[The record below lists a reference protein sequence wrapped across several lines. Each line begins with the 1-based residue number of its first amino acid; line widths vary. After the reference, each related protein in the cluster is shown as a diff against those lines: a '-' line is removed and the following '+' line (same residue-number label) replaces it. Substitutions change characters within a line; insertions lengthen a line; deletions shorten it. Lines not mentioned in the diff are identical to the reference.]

1 MAGTSTSSYSNQ
13 RLGFA
18 AVSVAVLTWGW
29 SNVAI
34 KALSTTGLVASVY
47 RLWFAIPLLW
57 LIPVLVPSVRRE
69 LTRDWARAALA
80 GGALFAVHQILFFSS
95 LKMTSVV
102 NVAVIGALQ
111 PALVL
116 LVAGRM
122 FGEAVTTRAVACSLV
137 AVVGTGLVV
146 TGSAGSAHWSP
157 MGDLVAGVNL
167 FAFTAY
173 FLASK
178 RLRLT
183 VGAIAYVVGLTT
195 VAGIVVLAVALL
207 TGQDLGSPR
216 GYDWVL
222 LVFLAVFPGTLGHL
236 LTNWAHSHVSALVMS
251 VMLLA
256 VPVISAAGAAAL
268 LGESLNG
275 VQIAGGA
282 IVLAAIGTLVLTSPT
297 EHPDE
302 LAGSAAE
309 TDAP

>member
-1 MAGTSTSSYSNQ
+1 MVAADSPSSKE
-13 RLGFA
+13 RLGYA
-18 AVSVAVLTWGW
+18 AVAVAVLTWGW
-29 SNVAI
+29 SNVGI
-34 KALSTTGLVASVY
+34 KSLSTTGLVASVY
-47 RLWFAIPLLW
+47 RLWFALPLLW
-57 LIPVLVPSVRRE
+57 LIPIFVPSVRRE
-69 LTRDWARAALA
+69 FTRDWLRATI
-80 GGALFAVHQILFFSS
+80 GGGVLFAVHQILFFSS

-116 LVAGRM
+116 LVAGPM
-122 FGEAVTTRAVACSLV
+122 FGEVVTARAIVCSLV
-137 AVVGTGLVV
+137 AVGGTALVV
-146 TGSAGSAHWSP
+146 TGSAGAPHWSP
-157 MGDLVAGVNL
+157 LGDVVAGINL

-178 RLRLT
+178 RYRLT
-183 VGAIAYVVGLTT
+183 VSAIPYVIGLTT
-195 VAGIVVLAVALL
+195 VAALIVLAVALL
-207 TGQDLGSPR
+207 SGQDLASPR
-216 GYDWVL
+216 GYDWLIMVL
-222 LVFLAVFPGTLGHL
+222 LALFPGTLGHL

-275 VQIAGGA
+275 IQIAGGA
-282 IVLAAIGTLVLTSPT
+282 IVLAAIGTLILTST
-297 EHPDE
+297 ADHPDE

>member
-1 MAGTSTSSYSNQ
+1 M
-13 RLGFA
+13 
-18 AVSVAVLTWGW
+18 
-29 SNVAI
+29 
-34 KALSTTGLVASVY
+34 
-47 RLWFAIPLLW
+47 
-57 LIPVLVPSVRRE
+57 
-69 LTRDWARAALA
+69 
-80 GGALFAVHQILFFSS
+80 HQILFFNS

-122 FGEAVTTRAVACSLV
+122 FGEPVTRRALACSLV
-137 AVVGTGLVV
+137 AVAGTVLVV
-146 TGSAGSAHWSP
+146 TGSAGTPHWSAS
-157 MGDLVAGVNL
+157 GDIVAGANL

-178 RLRLT
+178 RYRLT
-183 VGAIAYVVGLTT
+183 VSAIPYVVGLTT
-195 VAGIVVLAVALL
+195 VAAPFVLAVALL
-207 TGQDLGSPR
+207 TGQNLASPH
-216 GYDWVL
+216 GYDWL
-222 LVFLAVFPGTLGHL
+222 MLVFLALFPGTLGHL

-251 VMLLA
+251 VMFLA

-282 IVLAAIGTLVLTSPT
+282 IVLAAIGTLVLTSG

-302 LAGSAAE
+302 LAESAAE

>member
-1 MAGTSTSSYSNQ
+1 MAGTAQQRSDL
-13 RLGFA
+13 RLGYA
-18 AVSVAVLTWGW
+18 AVAVAVLTWGW

-47 RLWFAIPLLW
+47 RLWFAVPLLW
-57 LIPVLVPSVRRE
+57 LIPVVVPSVRRE
-69 LTRDWARAALA
+69 LTRDWVRATLG

-102 NVAVIGALQ
+102 NVAMIGALQ

-116 LVAGRM
+116 LVAGRL
-122 FGEAVTTRAVACSLV
+122 FGEPVTARAIGCSLV
-137 AVVGTGLVV
+137 AVAGTGVV
-146 TGSAGSAHWSP
+146 ITGSAGAAHWSP
-157 MGDLVAGVNL
+157 MGDLVALLNL

-178 RLRLT
+178 QFRLA
-183 VGAIAYVVGLTT
+183 VSAIAYVIGLTT
-195 VAGIVVLAVALL
+195 VAATLVLGVALL
-207 TGQDLGSPR
+207 TRQNLGSPR
-216 GYDWVL
+216 GYDWLL
-222 LVFLAVFPGTLGHL
+222 LVSLAVFPGTLGHL
-236 LTNWAHSHVSALVMS
+236 LTNWAHSHVSALIMS

-256 VPVISAAGAAAL
+256 VPVISAVGAAAF
-268 LGESLNG
+268 LGETLNG

-282 IVLAAIGTLVLTSPT
+282 IVLAAIATLVLTSPS

-302 LAGSAAE
+302 LAGSAAG

>member
-1 MAGTSTSSYSNQ
+1 MADVSSPSSRQ
-13 RLGFA
+13 RLGYA
-18 AVSVAVLTWGW
+18 AVAVAVLTWGW
-29 SNVAI
+29 SNVGI
-34 KALSTTGLVASVY
+34 KSLSTTGLVASVY

-57 LIPVLVPSVRRE
+57 LIPVFVPSVRHDFTRE
-69 LTRDWARAALA
+69 WVWATLG

-116 LVAGRM
+116 LVAGPM
-122 FGEAVTTRAVACSLV
+122 FGEVTTPRAIACSLV
-137 AVVGTGLVV
+137 AVAGTALVV
-146 TGSAGSAHWSP
+146 TGSAGAPHWSP
-157 MGDLVAGVNL
+157 MGDLVALVNL

-178 RLRLT
+178 RYRLK
-183 VGAIAYVVGLTT
+183 VSAIPYVIGLTT
-195 VAGIVVLAVALL
+195 VAGVIVLAVAVAS
-207 TGQDLGSPR
+207 GQDLASPH
-216 GYDWVL
+216 GYDWLVMVL
-222 LVFLAVFPGTLGHL
+222 LALFPGTLGHL

-268 LGESLNG
+268 LGESLNA
-275 VQIAGGA
+275 VQLAGGA
-282 IVLAAIGTLVLTSPT
+282 IVLIAIGTLVVTST
-297 EHPDE
+297 AEHPDE

>member
-1 MAGTSTSSYSNQ
+1 MAGVLPAHSRE
-13 RLGFA
+13 RLGYA

-34 KALSTTGLVASVY
+34 KTLSTTGLVASVY
-47 RLWFAIPLLW
+47 RLWFAVPVLW
-57 LIPVLVPSVRRE
+57 LIPIMVPSVRRD
-69 LTRDWARAALA
+69 LTRDWVRATLG
-80 GGALFAVHQILFFSS
+80 GGALFAIHQILFFSS
-95 LKMTSVV
+95 LKMTSVI

-116 LVAGRM
+116 LVAGPL
-122 FGEAVTTRAVACSLV
+122 FGEAVTLRALICSLIAVA
-137 AVVGTGLVV
+137 GTALVV
-146 TGSAGSAHWSP
+146 TGSAGAPHWSP
-157 MGDLVAGVNL
+157 AGDLIAGINL

-178 RLRLT
+178 RFRVS
-183 VGAIAYVVGLTT
+183 VGALAYVIGLTT
-195 VAGIVVLAVALL
+195 VAGVLVLGVALL
-207 TGQDLGSPR
+207 TGQDLGSPH
-216 GYDWVL
+216 GYDWLILVL
-222 LVFLAVFPGTLGHL
+222 LAVFPGTLGHL
-236 LTNWAHSHVSALVMS
+236 LTNWAHSHVAAVVMS

-268 LGESLNG
+268 LDETLNG

-282 IVLAAIGTLVLTSPT
+282 IVLIAIGTLVLTSRT